1 MLEYTL
7 QACAFD
13 FKKVWDEQLALIQFS
28 YNNIYHFSIGM
39 GAYEAICA
47 RRCRTPLCWQ
57 EIDELLT
64 IGPEFIQAT
73 IEKVMIIQ
81 EQMRVARSRLKCYAD
96 QRHRPLEFTV
106 GDWVFLKV
114 SSNKRIT
121 RFGMASK
128 LSPRYIG
135 HYSVT
140 Q

>member
-1 MLEYTL
+1 MLEDTL
-7 QACAFD
+7 RACAFD

-81 EQMRVARSRLKCYAD
+81 EQKVLRRS
-96 QRHRPLEFTV
+96 ET
-106 GDWVFLKV
+106 
-114 SSNKRIT
+114 
-121 RFGMASK
+121 
-128 LSPRYIG
+128 
-135 HYSVT
+135 
-140 Q
+140 